1 MSLLRR
7 SGNLLS
13 HRLQRNQDLR
23 ELPPPPFDLADPDD
37 MDFIAHFL
45 LMAYSDLLLSGYST
59 RAHYLPASRTGILQ
73 GHKTLASLIVGRAS
87 SAWIEPMEIE
97 RLPGVIT
104 DLIQAT
110 APPRT

>member
-1 MSLLRR
+1 
-7 SGNLLS
+7 
-13 HRLQRNQDLR
+13 
-23 ELPPPPFDLADPDD
+23 
-37 MDFIAHFL
+37 
-45 LMAYSDLLLSGYST
+45 MAYSELLLAGYSS

-104 DLIQAT
+104 DFNPGIAT
-110 APPRT
+110 A